1 MSIQISVT
9 IWTVICFILL
19 MIILN
24 NLLFKPMLSVM
35 DKRRERVTA
44 ARAKKEEYEKAA
56 LENERLLAE
65 KAAENASHRQQLIKQ
80 RVEKVGSDRKKAI
93 EDAKEARLKR
103 LDETRRST
111 DAEEIEILTQLGTHA
126 EELAVM
132 LAERIVKG

>member
-24 NLLFKPMLSVM
+24 NLLFKPMLSMM
-35 DKRRERVTA
+35 DKRRERITA

>member
-1 MSIQISVT
+1 
-9 IWTVICFILL
+9 

-24 NLLFKPMLSVM
+24 NLLFKPMLSMM

-111 DAEEIEILTQLGTHA
+111 DAEEIEILAQLGTHA